1 LTANTDALADSLFFL
16 PGASGN
22 VEFWKPVSE
31 ALHHPGRRRF
41 FGWPGFG
48 GAPHDPLVRG
58 IDDLVTRVA
67 DAIVEPVDLL
77 AQSMGGVIAIRAALE
92 KPGLVKH
99 LVLAATSGGL
109 DVAALGGADWRPEF
123 LAANPR
129 VPRWFIDERADLT
142 ARLTALDLP
151 VLLVWGNADPISPV
165 AVGQRLANLL
175 PRAELV
181 VIDGGTH
188 DLICDRAAEVAPH
201 IEKHLSAE

>member
-1 LTANTDALADSLFFL
+1 MNDGLADSLFFL

-22 VEFWKPVSE
+22 ADFWKPVSN
-31 ALHHPGRRRF
+31 ALRHPGRRSF
-41 FGWPGFG
+41 FTWPGFS
-48 GAPHDPLVRG
+48 GAPREPGVRG
-58 IDDLVTRVA
+58 IDDLVTRVVDSIA
-67 DAIVEPVDLL
+67 QPVDLL

-109 DVAALGGADWRPEF
+109 DVAALGGENWRPAF
-123 LAANPR
+123 LAANPE

-142 ARLTALDLP
+142 DRLAALDLP
-151 VLLVWGNADPISPV
+151 VLLLWGNADPISPI
-165 AVGQRLANLL
+165 AVGRRLAALL

-188 DLICDRAAEVAPH
+188 DLVCDHAGDVAPH
-201 IEKHLSAE
+201 IEKHLSR